1 MVFSIICDCWLILS
15 LKKHSV
21 ISHCFVSDK
30 GSSIKDFCKNT
41 VKIDP
46 SPCPLLSALGHNPLS
61 VLWTS
66 AKVTEYVVN
75 RDYYQNSMSTGKTRC
90 WLQAVSGCYIYLPI
104 ACTSNTSVCML
115 QAAIYS
121 ASNFI
126 TIFVTKRHT
135 LLHVADVHS
144 LNHPLS
150 ALGYTPSPSFPCKH
164 PL

>member
-1 MVFSIICDCWLILS
+1 LANIEFK
-15 LKKHSV
+15 KKHSV

-30 GSSIKDFCKNT
+30 GSSIKDVCKNT

-66 AKVTEYVVN
+66 AKVTKYVVN
-75 RDYYQNSMSTGKTRC
+75 RDYYQNSMSDCC
-90 WLQAVSGCYIYLPI
+90 WHWQDTVLAAGCQRVLYLSIYLLPVPRTPQS
-104 ACTSNTSVCML
+104 ACCKLRFIQLVT
-115 QAAIYS
+115 
-121 ASNFI
+121 FI